1 MSDSVTWIAEGV
13 EGRDSRDRKTHIRRA
28 YVVTDAAKDS
38 VTVLAVQGVPAI
50 GAAHPS
56 YATALVVDRRARNLG
71 NGFEWEIDVEYERDT
86 SPNAPSKKARTSAT
100 VAAEIPT
107 DEPWEF
113 DQDFHEIEVTPSSLA
128 IATTPGGSLSG
139 TGDPSVNTAGELF
152 ADPVTETIYAQVLIL
167 EKNIETGDIS
177 PSIASTYHG
186 SVNSASV
193 AVAGV
198 TIPARCG
205 WMRRCVVRKRYYG
218 DANTAYWRARFEI
231 VVYPSD
237 ITTDLRVWQRGYNE
251 LDGTDLVPIYAP
263 DGQGVRTPQLLDSAG
278 AATTTPYA
286 RYYART
292 KRESWASLNLPTT
305 I

>member
-1 MSDSVTWIAEGV
+1 
-13 EGRDSRDRKTHIRRA
+13 
-28 YVVTDAAKDS
+28 VTDAAKDS
-38 VTVLAVQGVPAI
+38 VTVLAVAGVPAI

-56 YATALVVDRRARNLG
+56 YATALVVDRRTQNLG

-107 DEPWEF
+107 EEPWEF
-113 DQDFHEIEVTPSSLA
+113 DQDFHEIEVTPSSLSKS
-128 IATTPGGSLSG
+128 TTPGGTLSG
-139 TGDPSVNTAGELF
+139 TGDPSINTAGEAF

-177 PSIASTYHG
+177 PSIAATYHG

-218 DANTAYWRARFEI
+218 DSNTAYWRARFEI

-237 ITTDLRVWQRGYNE
+237 ISSDIRVSQRGYKQLVATVLTE
-251 LDGTDLVPIYAP
+251 IYDPGGTPPRAP
-263 DGQGVRTPQLLDSAG
+263 PFLDSAG
-278 AATTTPYA
+278 AVSSTPYYI
-286 RYYART
+286 YYART